1 MSSKRQTTMAKLT
14 RERKV
19 AEKRAR
25 KQEKKQALRDER
37 KNAAENGLSGD
48 AASDEAIAEDASV
61 EGDGEPSHELPALSN
76 EADAPT

>member
-37 KNAAENGLSGD
+37 KNAAENPLSGD
-48 AASDEAIAEDASV
+48 VTPDEGIAEDASV
-61 EGDGEPSHELPALSN
+61 EDDGEASNELPALRR
-76 EADAPT
+76 EGDTPT

>member
-37 KNAAENGLSGD
+37 KNAAENALSGD
-48 AASDEAIAEDASV
+48 VTPDEAIAEDASV
-61 EGDGEPSHELPALSN
+61 EDDGEAPHELPALHG
-76 EADAPT
+76 EGDTPA

>member
-25 KQEKKQALRDER
+25 KQEKKQALRDEK
-37 KNAAENGLSGD
+37 KNAAENPLSGD
-48 AASDEAIAEDASV
+48 VTPDEAVAEVASV
-61 EGDGEPSHELPALSN
+61 EGDGEAPDELLALRD
-76 EADAPT
+76 EADAPM